1 MTTKVVTGEVRSS
14 YVNIFE
20 GRPNDWGSTTY
31 SMMAFIPKT
40 DKATLAKITN
50 AIKTEAKEKYGD
62 DIDIKDIKIPLRDGD
77 KMADLP
83 VADDPAKQVKVGD
96 APYAGNYF
104 MNLSTYDQPKV
115 VDTQLNDILDKNQF
129 VSGDYCRV
137 SMNIA
142 PLGAKAKKRGIGAY
156 LNQVQFVRKGEPLG
170 KPATRPEDDFAVIE
184 SASGSDEASIEDML
198 A

>member
-1 MTTKVVTGEVRSS
+1 
-14 YVNIFE
+14 
-20 GRPNDWGSTTY
+20 
-31 SMMAFIPKT
+31 MADFTPALPVPGKWSIYENGP
-40 DKATLAKITN
+40 
-50 AIKTEAKEKYGD
+50 D
-62 DIDIKDIKIPLRDGD
+62 DRYNPGGKKLQLKIPVESIPAFCQHL
-77 KMADLP
+77 MNL
-83 VADDPAKQVKVGD
+83 ADDPAKQVKVGD